1 MALSWWPVAVVGFAC
16 LAGALVLA
24 LLQSTRQR
32 QRQRR
37 PLANTARLTRLPE
50 YARIVRARTMS
61 MLVTIALLVLLFT
74 AAVLAGARPSGLWW
88 SVQAGEPAE
97 DIMLCVGAPVTDPVT
112 AEFLTYFAEQARTYG
127 PERIGLTSTNRRVIP
142 LTRDHQFAV
151 EKLGDAAEL
160 ATIPDD
166 DARLPARMRAFTAPV
181 TYVDYAASA
190 ADVLAL
196 CLTGFPTDDPAGD
209 RRRSLIYLGPGDLR
223 APDET
228 RPALFTDQQ
237 VIDLAGERGVQVN
250 ALVSSPG
257 SVKDIAQ
264 ATFGRYAPIG
274 PDLATQLDGIR
285 AHPPDAEQT
294 TTAVGFRGDDPTLP
308 LAVGVVAAVLL
319 CLALVVLRR

>member
-24 LLQSTRQR
+24 LLPSTRQR

-61 MLVTIALLVLLFT
+61 MLVTIALLVLLFA

-97 DIMLCVGAPVTDPVT
+97 DIMLCVVAPVTDPVT

-257 SVKDIAQ
+257 PVRDIAQ
-264 ATFGRYAPIG
+264 ATMGRYAPIS
-274 PDLATQLDGIR
+274 PDLTDQLDGIR
-285 AHPPDAEQT
+285 AHPPEADPT
-294 TTAVGFRGDDPTLP
+294 RVGFRGDDPTVP
-308 LAVGVVAAVLL
+308 LAAAVFAAVAL
-319 CLALVVLRR
+319 CLSLVVLRR